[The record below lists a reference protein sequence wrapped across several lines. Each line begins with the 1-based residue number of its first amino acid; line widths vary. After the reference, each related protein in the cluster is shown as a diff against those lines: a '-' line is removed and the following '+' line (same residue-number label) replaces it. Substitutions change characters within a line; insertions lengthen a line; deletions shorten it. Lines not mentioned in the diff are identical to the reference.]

1 MSVFVPCFVIRLRV
15 LLSTVD
21 PSFRKTRI
29 VRVLFFFL
37 LLLGRAC
44 ESTRKERLLDV
55 AYRKRKKK
63 KFGLKL
69 LLPAIVSRLF
79 TLAQGDL

>member
-1 MSVFVPCFVIRLRV
+1 MFVRHCDHGSALIGSKPASCCVLERTVSVSVPCFVIRLRV

-37 LLLGRAC
+37 LLLGRAVKARG
-44 ESTRKERLLDV
+44 RK
-55 AYRKRKKK
+55 
-63 KFGLKL
+63 G
-69 LLPAIVSRLF
+69 SWM
-79 TLAQGDL
+79 

>member
-1 MSVFVPCFVIRLRV
+1 MPCFVIRLRV

-21 PSFRKTRI
+21 PSLRKTRI

-55 AYRKRKKK
+55 KGKKK

>member
-1 MSVFVPCFVIRLRV
+1 MSVSVPCFVIRLRV

-63 KFGLKL
+63 KVWSEAAAASHRFQTLYFG
-69 LLPAIVSRLF
+69 PR
-79 TLAQGDL
+79 

>member
-1 MSVFVPCFVIRLRV
+1 MPCFVIRLRV

-29 VRVLFFFL
+29 VRVFFFSSFARS
-37 LLLGRAC
+37 GC

-63 KFGLKL
+63 KVWSEAAAASHRFQTLYFG
-69 LLPAIVSRLF
+69 PR
-79 TLAQGDL
+79 